1 MNDKGPRQWRSPLRK
16 SRGSSDRPAATDKVH
31 DDGNDSE
38 DQHDVNE
45 EARDVEDKKSAEPQ
59 KDENDSENKKH

>member
-1 MNDKGPRQWRSPLRK
+1 MNDKGLRQWRSPLRK
-16 SRGSSDRPAATDKVH
+16 SRESSDRPAAADKVH
-31 DDGNDSE
+31 DDRNDSE
-38 DQHDVNE
+38 DQQDVNE